1 MAMVPL
7 PPEIVRYMRAQCPGR
22 TDEAL
27 QPRFGISYNTWRRI
41 EQGAAVR
48 ASVAERLIRRISCE
62 IEQDCCDDERASAFG

>member
-1 MAMVPL
+1 
-7 PPEIVRYMRAQCPGR
+7 MRAQCPGR

-62 IEQDCCDDERASAFG
+62 IEQDCCKDERESVFG

>member
-7 PPEIVRYMRAQCPGR
+7 PPEIVRYMRAECPGR

-48 ASVAERLIRRISCE
+48 ASVAERLIRRIFCE
-62 IEQDCCDDERASAFG
+62 IEQDCRQDERASAFG